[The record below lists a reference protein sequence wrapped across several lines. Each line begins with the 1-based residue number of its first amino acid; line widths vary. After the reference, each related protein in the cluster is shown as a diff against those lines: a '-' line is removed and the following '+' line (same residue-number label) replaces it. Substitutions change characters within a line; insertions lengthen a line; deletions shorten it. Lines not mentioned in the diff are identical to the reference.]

1 MLRFFPF
8 SFLFETATQF
18 EDNSVPIIDLTME
31 LEQSDKSGKSV
42 QNSKVSKISQTN
54 QIPPI
59 VYGNE
64 KMIIQKQQAD
74 DSNEYSSSIANTSET
89 NLNEIEFK
97 TNTPTKNEI
106 SMENHNMVSANVRY
120 SNGIRVPPKKQIKLT
135 AKHNQWHKQIRT
147 YNGFRLFARRNQFYV
162 KEHASESD
170 NESIVNSVLVK
181 WWNTASANE
190 KEHYAQVAEV
200 IIENQ
205 SRPTSAV
212 ATDDKKIQNDFTVS
226 EQINTIPN
234 QECDKSSNELPIDI
248 VYKKNID
255 TEIDSTESGATPSN
269 RGIEPYLPNVNDNN
283 SFFPTSLNS
292 MDKFIQMT

>member
-1 MLRFFPF
+1 MYMYTKQNSLRNMLRFFPF
-8 SFLFETATQF
+8 LFLLETVTQF
-18 EDNSVPIIDLTME
+18 EDNSVPIIDLTTE
-31 LEQSDKSGKSV
+31 LEQSDKLGESV
-42 QNSKVSKISQTN
+42 SKVSKISQTN

-59 VYGNE
+59 DANGNE
-64 KMIIQKQQAD
+64 KMIIQKQLAD
-74 DSNEYSSSIANTSET
+74 DSNEYLSSIANTSEP
-89 NLNEIEFK
+89 NLNEIEFE

-106 SMENHNMVSANVRY
+106 SMENHKMVSANFRY

-135 AKHNQWHKQIRT
+135 AKHNQWHKQIRS

-234 QECDKSSNELPIDI
+234 QECDKSSNE
-248 VYKKNID
+248 
-255 TEIDSTESGATPSN
+255 
-269 RGIEPYLPNVNDNN
+269 
-283 SFFPTSLNS
+283 
-292 MDKFIQMT
+292 